1 MKSVLHGRDLIGSP
15 DPLGKTSFVSICS
28 SSQYHFLHINLCCF
42 NFSFDLVITSACI
55 LSSCLI
61 HIYFYICMRVMIL
74 PFPAND
80 ILTAFSCSHQST
92 SVTSSKENGFDIY
105 LFQEISM
112 MCSFSAEPLHM

>member
-28 SSQYHFLHINLCCF
+28 SSQYHFIHINLCCF
-42 NFSFDLVITSACI
+42 NFSFDLVIPSACI

-74 PFPAND
+74 
-80 ILTAFSCSHQST
+80 LLSQ
-92 SVTSSKENGFDIY
+92 KY
-105 LFQEISM
+105 LVMLFVCVCGCVYVCCRDRWQQVFLETRYKGGW
-112 MCSFSAEPLHM
+112 P